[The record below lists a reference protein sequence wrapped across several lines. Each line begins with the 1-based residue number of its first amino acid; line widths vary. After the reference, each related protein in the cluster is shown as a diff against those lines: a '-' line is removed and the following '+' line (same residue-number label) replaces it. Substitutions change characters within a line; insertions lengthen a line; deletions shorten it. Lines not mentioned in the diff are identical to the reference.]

1 MAFRALSNRRQ
12 FCVRLRLARCQ
23 VRNPHVSDY
32 YDMRVLATD
41 LTVTPSPDNVRLIQ
55 DVYSNSVALLR
66 PQSPANE
73 LLVLCAFTIE
83 HTGTQAI
90 DFPLLA
96 TAATYPF
103 TYDDPEQLLFNWSTA
118 FVSDG
123 AETGTRALLL
133 AMTQYIRDNMQYQA
147 RAEEGVQTPYET
159 LATGSGSCRDFAT
172 LMIEAVRQLGYAAR
186 FVSGYVYT
194 PALDMDPANDV
205 GAGATHAW
213 LEAFLPGAGWV
224 PFDPTNSV
232 VGGTSLIR
240 VAVARHASLASPIS
254 GSWQGVPAD
263 YLGLTVD
270 VQVRKRNP

>member
-12 FCVRLRLARCQ
+12 FCVRLRLAHCQ
-23 VRNPHVSDY
+23 VRNTYVSDY

-55 DVYSNSVALLR
+55 DVYSNSVALLQ

-103 TYDDPEQLLFNWSTA
+103 TYDDPEQLLLNWATA
-118 FVSDG
+118 FVSDV

-133 AMTQYIRDNMQYQA
+133 AMTQYIRDSMQYQA

-194 PALDMDPANDV
+194 PALDMGLANVV

-213 LEAFLPGAGWV
+213 LEVFLPGAGWV
-224 PFDPTNSV
+224 PFDPTNNV
-232 VGGTSLIR
+232 VGGSRAVPLR
-240 VAVARHASLASPIS
+240 VARCRGNVDGQRGVAA
-254 GSWQGVPAD
+254 
-263 YLGLTVD
+263 
-270 VQVRKRNP
+270 